1 MSDAASG
8 PGRPQGRI
16 DRREFL
22 LASVAAAAAAGT
34 LAVRAGASQPTAS
47 LGSAADAAGTLD
59 LPVPAS
65 VRSPVQRRQQMPVPL
80 GNGEPPALQFQ
91 AYPGGTGALFEK
103 LVRERGAATFERTPF
118 EVEPWSGQIP
128 SSDEEIAFLPAH
140 RLAALIRQGSLT
152 CTRLTDIYLD
162 RMKRLDPVL
171 LCAVNIIEGPAR
183 EEARRL
189 DAELAAGRYR
199 GPLHGLPYGI
209 KDLFSTKGVPTT
221 WGSRD
226 FEHRVIDE
234 DAEIV
239 VRMRE
244 AGAIVIAKLATGLFA
259 NNDWWYR
266 GRTNNP
272 WDVRRGSSGSS
283 AGPAS
288 ATAAGCVA
296 FAIGTETSG
305 SIVSPA
311 RECGISAL
319 RPTFGRV
326 SRHGGMTLSWSR
338 DRVGPMCRTVE
349 DCAMVFSVIHG
360 ADEKDPSTLTTPFDF
375 DRNIDLASMRI
386 GYDENA
392 PAALVDTLRML
403 GADPRPIGPRPR
415 VQGAGSGG
423 GGERA
428 GAFEFYVNMLAEELG
443 IDDLEALAATPP
455 APPPVRT
462 NPPPDDRSRPGDP
475 TKLESLTRAARSRSS
490 PALDFIQGQRR
501 RLILMRQMAEFMSDL
516 DLYVQPAN
524 GGGDIG
530 MHAQTGHP
538 CVVVPY
544 TFERP
549 TGRVPGAVFP
559 SDGDRPP
566 DDTVYN
572 PKPICAVIAGNL
584 FEDDKLLSVAH
595 AYQAA
600 TPWHLE
606 HPRL

>member
-1 MSDAASG
+1 
-8 PGRPQGRI
+8 
-16 DRREFL
+16 
-22 LASVAAAAAAGT
+22 
-34 LAVRAGASQPTAS
+34 
-47 LGSAADAAGTLD
+47 
-59 LPVPAS
+59 
-65 VRSPVQRRQQMPVPL
+65 
-80 GNGEPPALQFQ
+80 
-91 AYPGGTGALFEK
+91 
-103 LVRERGAATFERTPF
+103 
-118 EVEPWSGQIP
+118 
-128 SSDEEIAFLPAH
+128 
-140 RLAALIRQGSLT
+140 
-152 CTRLTDIYLD
+152 
-162 RMKRLDPVL
+162 
-171 LCAVNIIEGPAR
+171 
-183 EEARRL
+183 
-189 DAELAAGRYR
+189 
-199 GPLHGLPYGI
+199 
-209 KDLFSTKGVPTT
+209 VPTT

-234 DAEIV
+234 DAELV
-239 VRMRE
+239 VRFRE
-244 AGAIVIAKLATGLFA
+244 AGAVLIAKLATGLFA

-338 DRVGPMCRTVE
+338 DRVGPMCRTIE
-349 DCAMVFSVIHG
+349 DCAMVFSVMHG
-360 ADEKDPSTLTTPFDF
+360 TDEKDPSTLTTPFRF
-375 DRNIDLASMRI
+375 ERSIDLASLRI
-386 GYDENA
+386 GYDEDA
-392 PAALVDTLRML
+392 PAELVDKLRDL
-403 GADPRPIGPRPR
+403 GASPRPIGARPR
-415 VQGAGSGG
+415 VQGAGSDS

-428 GAFEFYVNMLAEELG
+428 AAFEFYARMLAEEL
-443 IDDLEALAATPP
+443 DMDLNELPEPP
-455 APPPVRT
+455 EQRG
-462 NPPPDDRSRPGDP
+462 RPGDP
-475 TKLESLTRAARSRSS
+475 TKLESLIRAARSGSS
-490 PALDFIQGQRR
+490 SALDFVQGQRR
-501 RLILMRQMAEFMSDL
+501 RLILMRDMAEFMGDL
-516 DLYVQPAN
+516 DLYVQPAS

-530 MHAQTGHP
+530 LHAQTGHP

-559 SDGDRPP
+559 SDADRPP

-595 AYQAA
+595 AYQVA
-600 TPWHLE
+600 TRWHLE
-606 HPRL
+606 HPRI